1 MQKTILNIQFKTSLC
16 KDELIRVCEEDKKL
30 MSKAKGLFIKYY
42 HINDEKNL
50 VGSTYIFNKEDN
62 ARDYLS
68 SFMMDGIGVRY
79 GIIPESLQVNFGSVI
94 MEVCGDGLFTLD
106 N

>member
-1 MQKTILNIQFKTSLC
+1 MQKTILNIQFKTLLC
-16 KDELIRVCEEDKKL
+16 KEDLIRVCEEDKEA
-30 MSKAKGLFIKYY
+30 MSKTKGLFIKYY

-62 ARDYLS
+62 AREYLS
-68 SFMMDGIGVRY
+68 SFMMDGIGIIY
-79 GIIPESLQVNFGSVI
+79 GIIPESLQVNFGSVV

>member
-16 KDELIRVCEEDKKL
+16 KEELIQVCEKDKEL
-30 MSKAKGLFIKYY
+30 MSKTKGLFIKYY
-42 HINDEKNL
+42 HINEEKNL
-50 VGSTYIFNKEDN
+50 VGSTYIFNNEDN
-62 ARDYLS
+62 ARIYLS
-68 SFMMDGIGVRY
+68 SFMLDGIGVRY
-79 GIIPESLQVNFGSVI
+79 GIIPESLKVNIGSVI